1 MGTPKALLLYG
12 GETFLDRLIR
22 IFNETCNS
30 VTVVLGHDQS
40 IQHRIKRATEATFVM
55 NPDYEKG
62 QLTSLQCGLKAIPA
76 NADAVIFTPVDYP
89 AIEVATIQAL
99 IAALLLDDTQQ
110 APHNTQQ
117 ASHTTQ
123 QAPHTTQQAS
133 HNTEQAPHD
142 TQQAPH
148 NTQQVPHNTQQVPTP
163 GGGADALVRAR
174 PPGRALL
181 AVPRLAGRHGHP
193 VLFAAALI
201 ADFLALPPDAEARA
215 VIRQNIAHTTYIDV
229 DDPGILKDIDDPQAY
244 ADLLAATK

>member
-1 MGTPKALLLYG
+1 MNVASLILAGGASRRMGTPKALLLYG

-40 IQHRIKRATEATFVM
+40 IQHRIKRATEATFVN

-99 IAALLLDDTQQ
+99 IAALLPD
-110 APHNTQQ
+110 
-117 ASHTTQ
+117 
-123 QAPHTTQQAS
+123 
-133 HNTEQAPHD
+133 
-142 TQQAPH
+142 
-148 NTQQVPHNTQQVPTP
+148 NTQQVPTP

-229 DDPGILKDIDDPQAY
+229 DDPAILTDIDDPQAY

>member
-1 MGTPKALLLYG
+1 M
-12 GETFLDRLIR
+12 FLDRLIR

-40 IQHRIKRATEATFVM
+40 IQHRIKRATEATFVI

-99 IAALLLDDTQQ
+99 IAALLLDNTQQ
-110 APHNTQQ
+110 APN
-117 ASHTTQ
+117 
-123 QAPHTTQQAS
+123 
-133 HNTEQAPHD
+133 
-142 TQQAPH
+142 
-148 NTQQVPHNTQQVPTP
+148 NTQQVPTP
-163 GGGADALVRAR
+163 GGGADAPVRAR

-229 DDPGILKDIDDPQAY
+229 DDPAILTDIDDPQAY

>member
-1 MGTPKALLLYG
+1 MNVASLILAGGASRRMGTPKALLVYG

-40 IQHRIKRATEATFVM
+40 IQHRIKRATEATFVI

-99 IAALLLDDTQQ
+99 IAALLPD
-110 APHNTQQ
+110 NTQQ
-117 ASHTTQ
+117 AT
-123 QAPHTTQQAS
+123 
-133 HNTEQAPHD
+133 
-142 TQQAPH
+142 
-148 NTQQVPHNTQQVPTP
+148 TP

-215 VIRQNIAHTTYIDV
+215 VIRQNIARTTYIDV
-229 DDPGILKDIDDPQAY
+229 DDPAILTDIDDPQAY